1 MTPYNFS
8 RMGHKQ
14 RMLAGLGTLG
24 FVNIGANS
32 SLLPSNSG
40 LLTKDIKT
48 GATTNFTAL
57 SMTGKSPTGVS
68 AMAAGAK
75 TLTVDTRAAA
85 AANATPSVP
94 NMGVTSLSKGGGI
107 STFSQTGSG
116 WTALTPPKTPTTPM
130 ALPKTLSPITP
141 LVPRVKFLPP
151 ATTGVTGV
159 TKSGGSLYDKVKN
172 IASGGNLPAVPP
184 LPPPPPP
191 EFRTGTKP
199 PPPPPTAA
207 PPLSYDARND
217 PVVPMGT
224 GDGSVVL
231 TPAPA
236 LPSTGFQPS
245 TGLIIGGLFGVAVLG
260 YFLLRR

>member
-24 FVNIGANS
+24 FVNVGANA

-40 LLTKDIKT
+40 LLTKDIKS

-116 WTALTPPKTPTTPM
+116 WTALTPAKTPTTPM

-141 LVPRVKFLPP
+141 LVPQVKLLPP
-151 ATTGVTGV
+151 VATGVTGI
-159 TKSGGSLYDKVKN
+159 TKSGGSLYDTVKN
-172 IASGGNLPAVPP
+172 IASGGNLPAVPAE
-184 LPPPPPP
+184 PPPS
-191 EFRTGTKP
+191 TV
-199 PPPPPTAA
+199 PPPTAA

-217 PVVPMGT
+217 PVVPMST
-224 GDGSVVL
+224 GGGDVVL
-231 TPAPA
+231 TPSPA